1 MANAERTATAV
12 WHGNLFKGSGTV
24 NSGSGAFSNLAVDWR
39 ARTESPNGE
48 TSPEEL
54 IAAAHAACYAMAF
67 SNALDQ
73 AGHAPQELDVTA
85 KVEFGPKE
93 GGFEIKSSHLTV
105 KGKVPGLNED
115 QFKKLAQ
122 EGEQGCPVSNALR
135 NNIKIT
141 VDASLA
147 S

>member
-12 WHGNLFKGSGTV
+12 WHGNLMKGSGTV
-24 NSGSGAFSNLAVDWR
+24 NSGSGAFSNLKVDWR
-39 ARTESPNGE
+39 ARTESSNGE

-73 AGHAPQELDVTA
+73 AGHAPRELNVTA

-105 KGKVPGLNED
+105 TGTVPGLSADE
-115 QFKKLAQ
+115 FKRLAQ
-122 EGEQGCPVSNALR
+122 QGEQGCPVSNALR
-135 NNIKIT
+135 NNIDIT
-141 VDASLA
+141 VDANLA
-147 S
+147 